1 MMMSHP
7 VFGIHLHLKKK
18 RKKRASQVALA
29 VKNLHATAGDVI
41 DQGFDP

>member
-18 RKKRASQVALA
+18 KKRTSQVALA
-29 VKNLHATAGDVI
+29 VKNLHASAGDVR